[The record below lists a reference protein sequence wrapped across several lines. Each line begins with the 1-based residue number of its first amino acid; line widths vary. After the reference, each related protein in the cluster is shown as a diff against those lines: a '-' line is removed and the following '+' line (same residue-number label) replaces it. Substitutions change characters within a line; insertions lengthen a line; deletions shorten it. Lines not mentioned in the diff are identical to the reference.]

1 MTDVVEKISHSS
13 EDDVTSNY
21 KNNELPKN
29 ATSTTSIS
37 SGKKSPISH
46 TINTISNGIEVRGT
60 MNSCKLN
67 ELDTFLNDNLQHSNQ
82 VKQPWNKLTRDDK
95 IGMIKIYATKYVEEN
110 NIHLDENPILCE
122 YLISAMDKKRLS
134 KVKEIVY
141 DKDNEI
147 IISIPILMYTTSTNK
162 FTLKRV
168 DKRQSTLKSLT
179 PKKSK
184 SSSSMKASKPT
195 IETRNL
201 MTEPDQIAID
211 GESEE
216 SEESNE
222 EK

>member
-1 MTDVVEKISHSS
+1 
-13 EDDVTSNY
+13 
-21 KNNELPKN
+21 
-29 ATSTTSIS
+29 
-37 SGKKSPISH
+37 
-46 TINTISNGIEVRGT
+46 
-60 MNSCKLN
+60 
-67 ELDTFLNDNLQHSNQ
+67 
-82 VKQPWNKLTRDDK
+82 
-95 IGMIKIYATKYVEEN
+95 
-110 NIHLDENPILCE
+110 
-122 YLISAMDKKRLS
+122 
-134 KVKEIVY
+134 
-141 DKDNEI
+141 
-147 IISIPILMYTTSTNK
+147 MYTTSTNK